1 MDDSASIG
9 DWVIYRNNQLIAFNK
24 PAGMPTQSDPSGDP
38 ALLDLARAYTK
49 GFVQVLHRLD
59 RPTSGAVLFAR
70 RETALD
76 ALNEQFRQR
85 QVRKTYLAIVEQR
98 PAQDSATL
106 IHYLEK
112 GGQNRAVARETESP
126 GSQRAELAYRY
137 VAGSDNYHLL
147 EIDLRTGRHHQIRA
161 QLAAIGSP
169 VRGDL
174 KYGARRS
181 RRGGGIDLH
190 AWKLTF
196 THPISGATETVVA
209 PLPTTNLWQ
218 FFAAQLPASS
228 APHPEEEE

>member
-49 GFVQVLHRLD
+49 GYVQVLHRLD

-70 RETALD
+70 RDTALE
-76 ALNEQFRQR
+76 ALNAQFRER
-85 QVRKTYLAIVEQR
+85 KVRKTYLAITDRRPEQ
-98 PAQDSATL
+98 DHGTL

-112 GGQNRAVARETESP
+112 GGQNRAVAREAESP
-126 GSQRAELAYRY
+126 DTQRAELDYRY
-137 VAGSDNYHLL
+137 LLGSDRYHLL

-161 QLAAIGSP
+161 QLAAIGCP
-169 VRGDL
+169 IRGDL
-174 KYGARRS
+174 KYGAKRS

-190 AWKLTF
+190 AWKLVF
-196 THPISGATETVVA
+196 EHPISGATEEVVA

-218 FFAAQLPASS
+218 YFAKQLPETS
-228 APHPEEEE
+228 PPTFEEE

>member
-1 MDDSASIG
+1 MDHSESIG

-38 ALLDLARAYTK
+38 ALLDLARTYTK
-49 GFVQVLHRLD
+49 GYVQVLHRLD

-70 RETALD
+70 RDTALES
-76 ALNEQFRQR
+76 LNEQFRTR
-85 QVRKTYLAIVEQR
+85 KVRKTYLAIVEQR
-98 PAQDSATL
+98 PEQDSGTL
-106 IHYLEK
+106 VHYLEK
-112 GGQNRAVARETESP
+112 GGQNRAVARETASP
-126 GSQRAELAYRY
+126 GSQRAELDYRY
-137 VAGSDNYHLL
+137 LMGSDRYHLL

-190 AWKLTF
+190 AWKLAF
-196 THPISGATETVVA
+196 DHPISGATEEIVA
-209 PLPTTNLWQ
+209 PLPSTNLWQ
-218 FFAAQLPASS
+218 YFAAQLPASP
-228 APHPEEEE
+228 APHQEEE